1 MGLLRATSAKL
12 APSGRGATLAGQ
24 LSAGTYVTDER
35 RLFRVVRWLAA
46 DRDERD
52 RRDERDERQ
61 QRLLELEDCRT
72 LELVLC
78 PSAALARAGL
88 RRVVPTLGA

>member
-12 APSGRGATLAGQ
+12 APSALSGTLAGQ

-52 RRDERDERQ
+52 QRDERQ